1 MGPLAGIKIIEM
13 VGLGPG
19 PFAGMLLADMGA
31 DVVQVERKSGGM
43 MPAFNRR
50 GKRSIALNLKEAE
63 DVELLLQLVEKA
75 DALFEGFRP
84 GVMEKFGVGPDVLL
98 ARNPKLVIGRM
109 TGWGQ
114 TGPLAH
120 AAGHDINYISLT
132 GVLKAI
138 GKKGDKPTIPLNL
151 IGDYGG
157 GAMFLVMGLLAALL
171 EAQKSGK
178 GQVIDV
184 AMTDG
189 SAMLMSLFNSLH
201 SIGLWSTNQGQNMLD
216 GGAHFYDVY
225 ETKDGKYV
233 SIGSIEPQFYM
244 LLMQK
249 MDLPPEFRV
258 QMDANKW
265 PELKEQLTAIFQTKT
280 RDEWCELLE
289 GTDVCFAPV
298 LDYMEAQQHPHNVAR
313 NTYIEV
319 DGETQPAPAPKFSR
333 TVSEVQHGAHK
344 AGADRDEVLKD
355 WGVKGM
361 I

>member
-63 DVELLLQLVEKA
+63 DVELLLKLVEKA

-84 GVMEKFGVGPDVLL
+84 GVMEKFGVGPNVLL
-98 ARNPKLVIGRM
+98 ARNPKLVLGRM

-189 SAMLMSLFNSLH
+189 SAMLMSLFH
-201 SIGLWSTNQGQNMLD
+201 
-216 GGAHFYDVY
+216 
-225 ETKDGKYV
+225 
-233 SIGSIEPQFYM
+233 
-244 LLMQK
+244 
-249 MDLPPEFRV
+249 
-258 QMDANKW
+258 
-265 PELKEQLTAIFQTKT
+265 
-280 RDEWCELLE
+280 
-289 GTDVCFAPV
+289 
-298 LDYMEAQQHPHNVAR
+298 
-313 NTYIEV
+313 
-319 DGETQPAPAPKFSR
+319 
-333 TVSEVQHGAHK
+333 
-344 AGADRDEVLKD
+344 
-355 WGVKGM
+355 
-361 I
+361 

>member
-50 GKRSIALNLKEAE
+50 GKRSIALNLKEAK

-138 GKKGDKPTIPLNL
+138 GRKGDKPSIPLN
-151 IGDYGG
+151 IVGDYGG

-189 SAMLMSLFNSLH
+189 SAMLMSLFHSLH
-201 SIGLWSTNQGQNMLD
+201 SIGLWSTHQGQNMLD

-225 ETKDGKYV
+225 ETQDGKYV

-249 MDLPPEFRV
+249 MELPPAFSAHMNA
-258 QMDANKW
+258 QKW
-265 PELKEQLTAIFQTKT
+265 PELKDQLTAIFKTKT
-280 RDEWCELLE
+280 RDEWCELMA

-344 AGADRDEVLKD
+344 AGADREEVLRD
-355 WGVKGM
+355 WGVES
-361 I
+361 